1 MTLDQEDAAR
11 PEQQEPFYLILGELT
26 DSEPTASEVSM
37 DEVNEIEQ
45 IGRIAIE
52 VSDDQPIFMTST

>member
-11 PEQQEPFYLILGELT
+11 PEQQEPFYLILGELA
-26 DSEPTASEVSM
+26 DLEPTASEASM

-52 VSDDQPIFMTST
+52 VTDDQPIFMTST